1 MALTPS
7 QQKTVL
13 EVATDAIDHQLTH
26 RQSLP
31 IEAAEYDA
39 PLQAQRATFVTLH
52 LHRQLR
58 GCIGILEAH
67 QPLISDIAYN
77 AQAAAFQDPRFT
89 PVSALE
95 AGSLDIHISVLSPAE
110 EICFSSEHQLISQL
124 QSGVDGLILEE
135 GASHRGTFLPS
146 VWEQLPSPQAFLRH
160 LKQKA
165 QLPADYWSET
175 LRVYRYTTE
184 SFGVDH

>member
-7 QQKTVL
+7 QQKTLL

-26 RQSLP
+26 RQPLP
-31 IEAAEYDA
+31 IEAAKYDV

-67 QPLISDIAYN
+67 QPLISDVAYN

-135 GASHRGTFLPS
+135 GSHRGTFLPS